1 MKVANPFRIDEV
13 EMQEIP
19 FVHFFKQ
26 DFVDPELA
34 NEILEWFRKCNLW
47 KPRKVKDF
55 YEVADFDFGKATVPA
70 KFDFLKSP
78 SLVKSLVA
86 FAKKS
91 CPQVN
96 GKVDI
101 TAHRMTNGEKIK
113 IHTDHGDLDQHFRI
127 IIQFNKDWEISNGGL
142 IMLFDS
148 DSPSLEQETNRIY
161 IPENGSAWGFEI
173 SERSFHAVSPIRNNI
188 RYSLVY
194 TFY

>member
-1 MKVANPFRIDEV
+1 MKVANPFRLDEI

-47 KPRKVKDF
+47 KPRKIKDF
-55 YEVADFDFGKATVPA
+55 YEVSDFDFTTSTVPA
-70 KFDFLKSP
+70 KFDFLKSQA
-78 SLVKSLVA
+78 LVDTLVA
-86 FAKKS
+86 FARKS

-101 TAHRMTNGEKIK
+101 TANRMTNGEKIK

-127 IIQFNKDWEISNGGL
+127 IIQFNKDWEINNGGL

-148 DSPSLEQETNRIY
+148 DHPSLEQETNRIY
-161 IPENGSAWGFEI
+161 IPENGSAWGFQI
-173 SERSFHAVSPIRNNI
+173 SEKSFHAVSPIRNNI